1 MKQNSAKAKYF
12 LYARKSSESEDRQVA
27 SIDSQIENMK
37 KDAEREHLE
46 IVEVL
51 SEAQSAKAPGRPVFS
66 QMIERIDRGG
76 AQGIICW
83 KLDRL
88 ARNPVDGGQISWML
102 QQGIIRHIRT
112 HERDYYHT
120 DNVLMMSV

>member
-1 MKQNSAKAKYF
+1 MKQNGTTAKYF

-37 KDAEREHLE
+37 NDAAREHLE
-46 IVEVL
+46 IIDVL

-66 QMIERIDRGG
+66 RMIERIRRGE

-88 ARNPVDGGQISWML
+88 ARNPVDGGQVSWML
-102 QQGIIRHIRT
+102 Q
-112 HERDYYHT
+112 
-120 DNVLMMSV
+120 